1 VLLDSKDLFVDEATL
16 TGEMKRFLAAG
27 SWRAISR
34 NSREREAI
42 VGVDQPSLAGRQSA
56 LRRHLG
62 LTQRELS
69 DRLGTRQQTISEWEK
84 GMYRPRGAS
93 ATLLSIVADRS
104 GFTYKA
110 GKKHDES
117 KR

>member
-1 VLLDSKDLFVDEATL
+1 MEQRKKEKKQWSKEEV
-16 TGEMKRFLAAG
+16 R
-27 SWRAISR
+27 
-34 NSREREAI
+34 
-42 VGVDQPSLAGRQSA
+42 A
-56 LRRHLG
+56 LRQHLN
-62 LTQRELS
+62 LTQARLAEK
-69 DRLGTRQQTISEWEK
+69 LGTRQQTISEWEK

-93 ATLLSIVADRS
+93 ATLLSIVAERS